1 MDFLYNECFLR
12 KKTDRSKIMLTETAI
27 LKGLR
32 ERSDLIP
39 PLRLE
44 VVEVEPPAPNDGPD
58 AVLQVSWSGRSWRF
72 VAELKRLGTP
82 RLLQE
87 AMGQARRYGEKM
99 GLGPLVIVPYLSAKQ
114 LDTLAL
120 EGMSGID
127 LSGNGIIQVPG
138 ELLVYRKG
146 EPNAYPASMP
156 IRKVYRGA
164 SSMVARVFLARPGYD
179 SVSEVLDEIE
189 RRGGSVSLPTV
200 SKVLSALEDEL
211 IIRRDGRSSRL
222 IQADELLDQLAE
234 SYTRPK
240 VTRAE
245 QFSWRLRDSGMD
257 RLVCEA
263 GKQANVRVVVTGGAS
278 VNRYAVM
285 AREKTTR
292 FYCSD
297 LRALTDTLG
306 DQIEPARR
314 FADIELIETEE
325 PQVYFDRQEEGEVA
339 YASPVQ
345 CWLEL
350 QAGDKREQ
358 EAAQQV
364 RQRIL
369 DALGGDSGGKAQ

>member
-1 MDFLYNECFLR
+1 M
-12 KKTDRSKIMLTETAI
+12 TMLTETAI
-27 LKGLR
+27 LKQLR
-32 ERSDLIP
+32 ERSDLLP
-39 PLRLE
+39 PLRIE
-44 VVEVEPPAPNDGPD
+44 VVAVEPPAADGGPD
-58 AVLQVSWSGRSWRF
+58 AVLEVSWSGRSWRF
-72 VAELKRLGTP
+72 VGELKRLGTP

-99 GLGPLVIVPYLSAKQ
+99 GLQPLVVMPYLSAKQ
-114 LDTLAL
+114 LDTLAS

-146 EPNAYPASMP
+146 EPNSYPASMP
-156 IRKVYRGA
+156 IRKVYRRA
-164 SSMVARVFLARPGYD
+164 SSMVARVFLTRPCYD
-179 SVSEVLDEIE
+179 SVTEVLDEIG
-189 RRGGSVSLPTV
+189 RRGGSGSLPTV
-200 SKVLSALEDEL
+200 SKVLGTLEDEL

-222 IQADELLDQLAE
+222 IQADELLDKLAE
-234 SYTRPK
+234 NYTRPK

-245 QFSWRLRDSGMD
+245 QFCWRVRDSDMD
-257 RLVCEA
+257 RLVCET
-263 GKQANVRVVVTGGAS
+263 GKQANVRMMVTGGAS

-285 AREKTTR
+285 AREKTIR

-297 LRALTDTLG
+297 VSALTNSLG
-306 DQIEPARR
+306 DQVEPARR
-314 FADIELIETEE
+314 FADIELLETEE
-325 PQVYFDRQEEGEVA
+325 PQVYFDRREENGVA
-339 YASPVQ
+339 FASPVQ

-369 DALGGDSGGKAQ
+369 NELGSDGGGKVR